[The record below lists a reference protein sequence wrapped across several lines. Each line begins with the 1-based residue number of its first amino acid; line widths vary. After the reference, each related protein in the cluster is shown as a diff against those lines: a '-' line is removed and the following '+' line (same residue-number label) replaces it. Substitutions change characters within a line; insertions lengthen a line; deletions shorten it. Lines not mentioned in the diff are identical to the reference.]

1 MKTTYLKAHE
11 RFPYY
16 FEPSATAQQ
25 QPSNNGATAE
35 QQRSNSGAISQ
46 QQASNDASNV
56 GNWSDFTQL
65 NPYTAL
71 KPSFG
76 KNLVPQFELLKE
88 YAKCYNIQ
96 VRLRREPLERELKH
110 LKDKGLLTPEVS
122 IRISQLRGI
131 LASDFYQQ
139 LRSGHH
145 ILMKELIVI
154 ARDAVNYNNIYL
166 SKEGLN
172 KLEVNKPFH
181 IEISYPALMNRLLVA
196 SESTIYRQLRRLQIA
211 GFLASDPEGKDP
223 NYGKVFHGT
232 NAPLELLINP
242 CILLIFDESNPDFS
256 PEIQLPSK
264 TEKCGPWAGFRAK
277 CSHISSLKSIGN
289 SLIGGMLNSEQVQN
303 DQLTLAEPKDR
314 TSQKRTPKKCAKS
327 QFEGSASDPI
337 VLNEIRRAVHGKR
350 RTWRAADFGGD
361 FKKLIYSSVYLL
373 LQAALE
379 QLWAN
384 QKIYTGT
391 IRKTESYLIENYF
404 NGVGNEAELDKR
416 VSQILEIIQHNAK
429 YIKADP
435 ANHFAQLPLQYFNK
449 KRQAKSKEDYSGFI
463 GQMRLLKKRQEW
475 TEFDQKK
482 KETFE
487 KRNQLI
493 QLKAY
498 LRKIEKERLSLAK
511 YQRCTGW
518 VEHNTPLV
526 SDYFHQWAAFNKAL
540 PANNSIQ

>member
-1 MKTTYLKAHE
+1 MKSTYLKAHE

-16 FEPSATAQQ
+16 FEPSATPQQ
-25 QPSNNGATAE
+25 QPSNKGATTE
-35 QQRSNSGAISQ
+35 QQRSNTAAINQ
-46 QQASNDASNV
+46 QQPSSDPCNV
-56 GNWSDFTQL
+56 ANWSDFTQL
-65 NPYTAL
+65 QPYTAL

-88 YAKCYNIQ
+88 YAKRYNTQ
-96 VRLRREPLERELKH
+96 VKKRRETLERELK
-110 LKDKGLLTPEVS
+110 
-122 IRISQLRGI
+122 QLREKGSVALDRI
-131 LASDFYQQ
+131 TLLKNTLASDPYQQ

-145 ILMKELIVI
+145 LLMKELIVI

-172 KLEVNKPFH
+172 KIELNQPFH
-181 IEISYPALMNRLLVA
+181 IETSYPALMNRLLVA
-196 SESTIYRQLRRLQIA
+196 SESTIYRQLKRLQIA
-211 GFLASDPEGKDP
+211 GFLAPDPEGKDP

-242 CILLIFDESNPDFS
+242 SILLIFDESNPDFQ
-256 PEIQLPSK
+256 PEIQLP
-264 TEKCGPWAGFRAK
+264 TETENSGPWAGFRAK
-277 CSHISSLKSIGN
+277 CNHIISLKSIGN
-289 SLIGGMLNSEQVQN
+289 SLIEEMLNSEQVQN
-303 DQLTLAEPKDR
+303 DQLTLAKPKDR
-314 TSQKRTPKKCAKS
+314 TSKKRTPKKCAKS

-350 RTWRAADFGGD
+350 RTWRAGDFGGD
-361 FKKLIYSSVYLL
+361 FKKLIYARVYLL

-384 QKIYTGT
+384 QTIYTGV
-391 IRKTESYLIENYF
+391 IRKTETYLIENYF

-429 YIKADP
+429 YIKANP
-435 ANHFAQLPLQYFNK
+435 GNRFAQLPLQYFNK
-449 KRQAKSKEDYSGFI
+449 KRQAKDKEDYSGFM
-463 GQMRLLKKRQEW
+463 GQVRLFKKRQEW

-482 KETFE
+482 KEAFA

-493 QLKAY
+493 QLKKY
-498 LRKIEKERLSLAK
+498 LRKVEKERLSLAK

-518 VEHNTPLV
+518 VEQNTPLV
-526 SDYFHQWAAFNKAL
+526 SDYFHKWAAFNQAL